1 MGKLTI
7 NGDVPVRFLY
17 VYQAGYLSFSAHQV
31 LIRNFV
37 PAYVTRLETTTDV
50 LKNQLAVNVARRH
63 FQRIDGSWGANEEE
77 VKWLLGVEKVD
88 MTDDMYIYI

>member
-1 MGKLTI
+1 MFTRPGIWVFQPTPL
-7 NGDVPVRFLY
+7 DWY
-17 VYQAGYLSFSAHQV
+17 QV

-63 FQRIDGSWGANEEE
+63 FQRIGQLVEM
-77 VKWLLGVEKVD
+77 KRKYRLLGVEKLD
-88 MTDDMYIYI
+88 MTDDIYI